1 MVDESPKKK
10 QRIDHHPVSED
21 DVDMTDADGGC
32 GSTST
37 DDIENEPKNEITLHV
52 GSPKNQPQW
61 GPKIIFSA
69 PIPNSTMFFGCGWR
83 LYILF

>member
-1 MVDESPKKK
+1 
-10 QRIDHHPVSED
+10 
-21 DVDMTDADGGC
+21 MTDADGGC

-37 DDIENEPKNEITLHV
+37 DDIENDPKNEITLHV

-69 PIPNSTMFFGCGWR
+69 PIPNSSMFFGCGWR